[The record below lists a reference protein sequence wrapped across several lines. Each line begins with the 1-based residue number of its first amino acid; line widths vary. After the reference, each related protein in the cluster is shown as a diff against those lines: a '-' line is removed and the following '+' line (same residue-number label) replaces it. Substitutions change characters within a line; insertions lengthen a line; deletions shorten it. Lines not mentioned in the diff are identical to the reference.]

1 MIGGLGDKN
10 RYFLAG
16 TSALAV
22 LAMGTPVD
30 AQDNQAVQAQI
41 KALQSQINSLQRQVE
56 QANVAA
62 AAAQKS
68 SGDDLDLKVKWR
80 GAPEFSSARAWSGA
94 M

>member
-30 AQDNQAVQAQI
+30 AQDNQAIQAQI

-56 QANVAA
+56 QAN
-62 AAAQKS
+62 
-68 SGDDLDLKVKWR
+68 R
-80 GAPEFSSARAWSGA
+80 CGAKKQR
-94 M
+94 